1 MKFVRRRLFISAS
14 LLSLS
19 LLLLTVGLLTYAA
32 FVDPFA
38 DLRIVGRSRTYGV
51 SQWEGT
57 IHLQVVGPFPSGY
70 AGNQNTLWGSDPRV
84 PGRTFGFSLTTG
96 PYPTGDP
103 PVRVPLTFLQVPWPF
118 PILVFALLP
127 LVALCRVI
135 LQRYCRREG
144 RGSLGRPG
152 FEVMPPR
159 DAA

>member
-1 MKFVRRRLFISAS
+1 MKFVRRRLFTTAS

-19 LLLLTVGLLTYAA
+19 LLLLTAGLLAYAA

-51 SQWEGT
+51 SQWKGS
-57 IHLQVVGPFPSGY
+57 IRLQVVGPFPSGY
-70 AGNQNTLWGSDPRV
+70 PGNQNILWGGDPRV
-84 PGRTFGFSLTTG
+84 PGRTLGFSLTTG
-96 PYPTGDP
+96 PCRTGDP
-103 PVRVPLTFLQVPWPF
+103 PVRVPLTFVQVPWAF
-118 PILVFALLP
+118 PILVFAVLP

-135 LQRYCRREG
+135 VQRSRRRAG
-144 RGSLGRPG
+144 RLSAGRAG